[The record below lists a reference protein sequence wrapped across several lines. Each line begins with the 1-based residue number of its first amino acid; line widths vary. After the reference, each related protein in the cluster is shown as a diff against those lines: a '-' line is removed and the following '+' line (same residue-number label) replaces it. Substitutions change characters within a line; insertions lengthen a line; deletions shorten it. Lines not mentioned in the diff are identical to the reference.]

1 MAEQYF
7 ANKDKDMMAPK
18 TKMAAKGPMKKV
30 FVLPRKG
37 QKAFEDVE
45 RMGRKV
51 KRVIEVPMKAKQVL
65 KTVQARQFTKA
76 EKAMMTK
83 AAKKLEGV
91 IKKRAERA
99 EARAT
104 KPLTLEEQNIKKQLE
119 EKLQK
124 GIEAAKSPEQKKME
138 KEMLL
143 ALEAPAKME
152 MMAIEAPKG
161 KAGRPKGV
169 GKPIQI
175 GDYLNTLT
183 IPEVEKW
190 AKDLGLSKPKKQSTE
205 NKEQFTIRMMKA
217 YEEEQAKPEP
227 VKITKFLK
235 KMPALQEKQ
244 EPLVSEEESED
255 EPIANVAAEVVA
267 DITGAPEIKEQ
278 ASLKLQSAFRGMLA
292 RRKFKE
298 MKDQEAQGQQVL
310 KFPYINYILSK
321 SSDFTKNE
329 LEKMKVAQ
337 LENIIQDLP
346 ETPVAGKGLVGGGV
360 VDFVKG
366 LASKAIDHIKKDPI
380 GAIKQA
386 VEIGK
391 KAYEHGSKAKEMY
404 DKFFKG
410 KAKGGM
416 LSGFTEPEKRHM
428 VHKIY
433 HLNLFN
439 KMMEQVS

>member
-7 ANKDKDMMAPK
+7 ANKDKEMMAPK
-18 TKMAAKGPMKKV
+18 AKKPTKTAMKKV

-37 QKAFEDVE
+37 QKQFEDVE

-51 KRVIEVPMKAKQVL
+51 KRVIEVPMKAKDVVMTKEKRVL
-65 KTVQARQFTKA
+65 SKG
-76 EKAMMTK
+76 EKAMMMK
-83 AAKKLEGV
+83 AAKKLEGLV
-91 IKKRAERA
+91 KKRAERA
-99 EARAT
+99 EARAF

-119 EKLQK
+119 ERLKE

-143 ALEAPAKME
+143 ALEAPKEMK

-161 KAGRPKGV
+161 KAGRPIKSTP
-169 GKPIQI
+169 GKEFM
-175 GDYLNTLT
+175 GMYDLT
-183 IPEVEKW
+183 RADKSLLELRQEAKEK
-190 AKDLGLSKPKKQSTE
+190 GLSSGG
-205 NKEQFTIRMMKA
+205 NKETLIDRLKEYDFKKM
-217 YEEEQAKPEP
+217 EEEQAKP
-227 VKITKFLK
+227 KGQKQITSFF
-235 KMPALQEKQ
+235 MPALQKKQ
-244 EPLVSEEESED
+244 EPLLSEEESEE
-255 EPIANVAAEVVA
+255 EPIVNAAAEVVA

-278 ASLKLQSAFRGMLA
+278 AAINMQSAFRGMLA

-298 MKDQEAQGQQVL
+298 MKAQQGFKQ
-310 KFPYINYILSK
+310 NYIDYILERTE
-321 SSDFTKNE
+321 DFTGNE

-337 LENIIQDLP
+337 LEKIIEDLP

-360 VDFVKG
+360 VDFISG
-366 LASKAIDHIKKDPI
+366 LASKAIDHISKDPI

-416 LSGFTEPEKRHM
+416 LAGFTEPEKRHM

-433 HLNLFN
+433 HMNLFN